1 MTTLVIATNVSNP
14 DAEDRRA
21 MNKII
26 ADENAFIT
34 RENARLAALVPPG
47 TPIPILPNSTP
58 AERKTS
64 YEYCLNKFLKSA
76 HGSYIKLA
84 TAEAD
89 LDPTFQSLKPYWQ
102 DATPAKR
109 TTASAAFIAAL
120 Q

>member
-1 MTTLVIATNVSNP
+1 MTTLTIATNVSNP

-34 RENARLAALVPPG
+34 RENVRLAALVPPG
-47 TPIPILPNSTP
+47 TPIPLLLNSTA

-64 YEYCLNKFLKSA
+64 YEYCLNKILKSA
-76 HGSYIKLA
+76 HGSYIHLA
-84 TAEAD
+84 NAEAD
-89 LDPTFQSLKPYWQ
+89 LDPSFQTIKPLWV
-102 DATPAKR
+102 DATPQKK
-109 TTASAAFIAAL
+109 AAAIAAL